1 MAVAETLLTRME
13 EASLIARV
21 IAGDAEAFGPLVER
35 YQKPVLSFIYN
46 LLRSPERVEDLGQET
61 FLKAFRALAR
71 HDASRSAFST
81 WLFTIAR
88 NTCYDEL
95 RRPRMRKAGLETL
108 EETGQGAHPPHDRE
122 AVFLVL
128 EKALATLPADQR
140 DAFEAV
146 CTQGMTLEDA
156 AALFA
161 CPVGT
166 IKSRVNRARE
176 ALRRKVLGGPAPQ
189 GGHHAES

>member
-1 MAVAETLLTRME
+1 VAETLLTSME
-13 EASLIARV
+13 EASLIAKV
-21 IAGDAEAFGPLVER
+21 IAGDAASFGPLVER
-35 YQKPVLSFIYN
+35 YQKPVLGFIYN

-61 FLKAFRALAR
+61 FLKAFRALGQY
-71 HDASRSAFST
+71 DAARSAFST

-88 NTCYDEL
+88 NTCYDEM
-95 RRPRMRKAGLETL
+95 RRPRMQKTGLETL
-108 EETGQGAHPPHDRE
+108 DETGRGAHAPHDRE

-128 EKALATLPADQR
+128 EKALATLPEDQR
-140 DAFEAV
+140 DAFDAV
-146 CTQGMTLEDA
+146 CTQGMSLEDA

-189 GGHHAES
+189 GGRHAAS